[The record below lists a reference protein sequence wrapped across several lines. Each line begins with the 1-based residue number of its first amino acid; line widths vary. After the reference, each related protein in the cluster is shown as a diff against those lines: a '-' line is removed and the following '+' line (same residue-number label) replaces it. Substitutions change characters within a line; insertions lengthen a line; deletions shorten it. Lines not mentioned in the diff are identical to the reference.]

1 MVKKFWPVILG
12 LIFVVCLIIGYV
24 QRDNLNQVISEK
36 MQTQTASETLLS
48 AKEFVKKN
56 YNYLQNGEDYE
67 FTFLEFSSSGCAV
80 CKQMEPVLEE
90 IKNSDEVKVNVV
102 FLHIMKPE
110 NLDLMKYYGISA
122 VPMQILLDKQGNEFF
137 RHYGFISTE
146 ELQEKFTQIKS
157 PKWPF
162 SLIFFIISLKIP

>member
-1 MVKKFWPVILG
+1 MVKKLWPVILVF
-12 LIFVVCLIIGYV
+12 IFVVCLIVGYI
-24 QRDNLNQVISEK
+24 QKDKLNQAISEK
-36 MQTQTASETLLS
+36 MQTQAAAEPLLS
-48 AKEFVKKN
+48 AKEFVQQN
-56 YNYLQNGEDYE
+56 YNYQQNGENYK

-90 IKNSDEVKVNVV
+90 VKNSNEVKVNVV

-122 VPMQILLDKQGNEFF
+122 VPMQILLDYQGNEFF

-146 ELQEKFTQIKS
+146 ELLEKFAQIN
-157 PKWPF
+157 PK
-162 SLIFFIISLKIP
+162 K